1 MQKVGGGRWEQ
12 HHTSQS
18 DDLEEMDK
26 FLGTDNLPRRNHE
39 ETEKSNDP
47 RTRNE
52 TESVIQ
58 NLPTKKSPGSHGL
71 LGDSRKTVQKRLM

>member
-12 HHTSQS
+12 HHTSES
-18 DDLEEMDK
+18 DD
-26 FLGTDNLPRRNHE
+26 LPRRNHE